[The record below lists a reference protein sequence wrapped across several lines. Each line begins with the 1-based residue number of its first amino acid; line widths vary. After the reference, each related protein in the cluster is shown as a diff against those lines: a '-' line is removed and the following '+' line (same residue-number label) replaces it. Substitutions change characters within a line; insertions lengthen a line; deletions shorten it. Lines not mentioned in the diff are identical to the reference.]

1 MTEIGHNSGLVLA
14 KEQLKSIIDR
24 VESIERDIKDRQD
37 DRRDIYA
44 EAKGNGYDVAA
55 LKTIVSIRKQ
65 DPAKRHERETLLDL
79 YREALGM
86 LD

>member
-1 MTEIGHNSGLVLA
+1 MTEIGHNSGITIA
-14 KEQLKSIIDR
+14 KTQLLSVIER

-37 DRRDIYA
+37 DRKDVYA
-44 EAKGNGYDVAA
+44 EAKGNGYDVGV
-55 LKTIVSIRKQ
+55 LKTIISIRKQ
-65 DPAKRHERETLLDL
+65 DPAKRHEREAILDL

>member
-1 MTEIGHNSGLVLA
+1 MTEIGHNSGITIA
-14 KEQLKSIIDR
+14 KTQLLSVIER

-37 DRRDIYA
+37 DRKDIYA
-44 EAKGNGYDVAA
+44 EAKGNGYDVGV

-65 DPAKRHERETLLDL
+65 DPEKRHEREAILEL